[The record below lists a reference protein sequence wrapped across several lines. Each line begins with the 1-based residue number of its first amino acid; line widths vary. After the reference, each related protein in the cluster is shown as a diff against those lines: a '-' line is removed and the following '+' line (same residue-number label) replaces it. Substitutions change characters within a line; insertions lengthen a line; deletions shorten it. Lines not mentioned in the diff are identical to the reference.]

1 MESLTVSKLAELV
14 EVAPD
19 TIRYYEKEGLIPE
32 PDRSTSGYRL
42 YREEAAERVRFIRYG
57 QAMGLKL
64 AQIKELLEIR
74 DQGRCPC
81 GHTTEIITLRLA
93 ELDQEIYRLQDMR
106 TQLNKMK
113 DDSVN
118 GIYQWCCP
126 SSTEGEIGDGEATS

>member
-1 MESLTVSKLAELV
+1 MGSLTVSKLAELV

-32 PDRSTSGYRL
+32 PERSVSGYRL
-42 YREEAAERVRFIRYG
+42 YPEAAAGRVRFIRNG

-74 DQGRCPC
+74 DQGGCPC
-81 GHTTEIITLRLA
+81 GHTTKIITLRLA
-93 ELDQEIYRLQDMR
+93 ELDREISRLQEMR
-106 TQLNKMK
+106 TQLSKMK
-113 DDSVN
+113 NDSVN
-118 GIYQWCCP
+118 GVYQWCCP